1 MESQTYINEVDV
13 RKIAVGQKVQITLD
27 ADATKKMDGTVTQI
41 ANVGEQR
48 PNQDS
53 KVFEVKIKVEKP
65 DTTLRPGMTT
75 ANAIEVASIPDVL
88 SIPLESTVTEGGFT
102 YVYKKSGSHVVK
114 QMIEAGT
121 SNDNEIIVR
130 KGLTK
135 DDRVLLA
142 PPTDKATLKT
152 EIIPGLKSLT
162 DSTRDSDAVKGVALP
177 LPTKLALPN
186 KAPPATSKTPAKP
199 KG

>member
-1 MESQTYINEVDV
+1 
-13 RKIAVGQKVQITLD
+13 
-27 ADATKKMDGTVTQI
+27 MDGTVTQI

-53 KVFEVKIKVEKP
+53 KVFEVKIKVEKS

-88 SIPLESTVTEGGFT
+88 SIPLESTITEGGFT
-102 YVYKKSGSHVVK
+102 YVYKKSGRGVVK
-114 QMIEAGT
+114 QMIETGT

-152 EIIPGLKSLT
+152 EIIPGLKPLT

-177 LPTKLALPN
+177 LPTKLALPT